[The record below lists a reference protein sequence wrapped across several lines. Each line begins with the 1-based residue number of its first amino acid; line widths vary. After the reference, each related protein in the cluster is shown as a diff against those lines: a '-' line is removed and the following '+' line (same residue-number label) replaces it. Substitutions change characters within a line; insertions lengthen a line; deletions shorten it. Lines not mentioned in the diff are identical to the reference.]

1 MPQNCSMTSP
11 GPTLGRWC
19 FWYVSEGAKW
29 EGLQPPGGLSTH
41 LYFRAS
47 PGHFVLRG
55 GAGPGRAPAPGASR
69 A

>member
-1 MPQNCSMTSP
+1 MPRSCSMTSP

-19 FWYVSEGAKW
+19 FWYVSEW
-29 EGLQPPGGLSTH
+29 EGFQPPGEPSTH

-47 PGHFVLRG
+47 PGHLVLRG
-55 GAGPGRAPAPGASR
+55 GAGAGRAPAPGASR